1 MRSLAFAAAI
11 LVAAST
17 LATNS
22 PVNAQQVVKRVGVLI
37 NGGPGSVI
45 EMLKK
50 QFAGLGYV
58 EGDNVVFEPRFAE
71 GKLDRLPTLAAD
83 LAASGVAVM
92 LTLGG
97 PASRAA
103 ADATKTVPVVFSIVT
118 DPVALKLVASA
129 ERPGGNVT
137 GITSLD
143 PQQAAAQL
151 SLFKEVLPNLKTVAI
166 LSDKTIPGAD
176 ASGMAPIDRAN
187 EAAANALGLRAQIIK
202 LDNPPN
208 LAAAFDAMV
217 SENAGAVLVLETP
230 IPFAH
235 MRAIAEMAASRRVPA
250 MLPGGQAAAGGLLV
264 YGTSVADTWPR
275 LPVIADKILKGAN
288 AGDLPVEIMSRRE
301 LIINAKLAR
310 ELGIIIPASVA
321 QRASRILD

>member
-1 MRSLAFAAAI
+1 
-11 LVAAST
+11 
-17 LATNS
+17 
-22 PVNAQQVVKRVGVLI
+22 
-37 NGGPGSVI
+37 
-45 EMLKK
+45 
-50 QFAGLGYV
+50 
-58 EGDNVVFEPRFAE
+58 
-71 GKLDRLPTLAAD
+71 
-83 LAASGVAVM
+83 VM

-250 MLPGGQAAAGGLLV
+250 MLPGGQAAAGGLLRRRIRPCALRQDECHDEWPAGAAEAEGAAGQGYRDHPICLPQTAEPRQPRVRV
-264 YGTSVADTWPR
+264 YV
-275 LPVIADKILKGAN
+275 
-288 AGDLPVEIMSRRE
+288 
-301 LIINAKLAR
+301 LAR
-310 ELGIIIPASVA
+310 QLIGLEGGLG
-321 QRASRILD
+321 RALPRTSMPIVTPWRLAAHAG